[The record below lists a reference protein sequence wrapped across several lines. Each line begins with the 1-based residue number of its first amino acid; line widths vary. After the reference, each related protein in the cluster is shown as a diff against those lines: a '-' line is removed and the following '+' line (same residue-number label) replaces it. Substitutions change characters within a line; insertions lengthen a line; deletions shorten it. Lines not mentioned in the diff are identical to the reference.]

1 MGKPTIRDV
10 RSAALDRDRKVSEVL
25 QLALVVALSRDD
37 QEFAQ
42 WIRQELN
49 GEQPNP
55 VPSHRKVMGQLYSGT
70 PQAAGPVTFIGDTMG
85 LQEVLSTRYIPTPIR
100 EIEEFVDSPTLTMA
114 FFQFPQDLIN
124 DLPLDKDLYGNKPQ
138 MFLAVQKPPFS
149 SILGKVRNKV
159 LEWACENDDGDEP
172 SSSPV
177 TTQTITDSGAFG
189 PTFHTQINQSGS
201 GNQIQIQNSRASPGV
216 LERILGKILAIA
228 FRDPDSEK

>member
-1 MGKPTIRDV
+1 MGKPAFRDV
-10 RSAALDRDRKVSEVL
+10 RVAALDSDRKVSEVL
-25 QLALVVALSRDD
+25 QLALVVALSRND

-55 VPSHRKVMGQLYSGT
+55 APSHRKVVGQLYSGT

-100 EIEEFVDSPTLTMA
+100 EIEEFVDSPKLTMA

-124 DLPLDKDLYGNKPQ
+124 DLPIDKDLFGNKPQ

-149 SILGKVRNKV
+149 SILGKVRDKV
-159 LEWACENDDGDEP
+159 LEWACTNDDEDDP
-172 SSSPV
+172 SSSPATGQDIAV
-177 TTQTITDSGAFG
+177 SGVSG
-189 PTFHTQINQSGS
+189 PTFLTQITQSGS
-201 GNQIQIQNSRASPGV
+201 GNQIQMQNSCTSPGV